1 MATDDFVVNIAGEG
15 GPLRIDLEAN
25 VSLGTVE
32 WSPSHT
38 HRILLRCLFLKN
50 GHRKERGGG
59 RVKRP
64 SRCHLLIRVGQPT
77 RPLGPIYHVYRRI
90 GRGAGTT

>member
-38 HRILLRCLFLKN
+38 HTQDIA
-50 GHRKERGGG
+50 
-59 RVKRP
+59 P
-64 SRCHLLIRVGQPT
+64 M
-77 RPLGPIYHVYRRI
+77 PLSEEW
-90 GRGAGTT
+90 T